1 MWQYWVLY
9 LCPIV
14 CLYSPFK
21 VEKNFKTILWI
32 TYISIL
38 IFVIGLRHRIG
49 GDWHHYLNYFEY
61 TKDSSFLNIFRI
73 SDPLYIIINW
83 IGAQLSLN
91 IYFVNTI
98 CGIIFILSLFYFCSK
113 LPNTLLAIII
123 SFPFMILVVG
133 MGYTRQSLSVAF
145 ILLILS
151 LKNNKFFL
159 KYFLSVLAIL
169 SHRTSLLIIFCFL
182 FPYNLYKKNILIALI
197 ASFIFSLFAIFVF
210 YMFFSSDISHMYGS
224 YVQMSL
230 SGQQYSFGVYYRVA
244 LNLFPIIFFILN
256 YSRFAK
262 LYPDSNIYLIFS
274 IIMICISPFSFYFS
288 TLVDRLTIF
297 LTFLQIALWP
307 RLINLSENRKSRI
320 LLQTSIIV
328 LYTLVMFVW
337 LNFANNRYNWV
348 PYFRD

>member
-1 MWQYWVLY
+1 
-9 LCPIV
+9 
-14 CLYSPFK
+14 
-21 VEKNFKTILWI
+21 
-32 TYISIL
+32 
-38 IFVIGLRHRIG
+38 
-49 GDWHHYLNYFEY
+49 
-61 TKDSSFLNIFRI
+61 
-73 SDPLYIIINW
+73 
-83 IGAQLSLN
+83 
-91 IYFVNTI
+91 
-98 CGIIFILSLFYFCSK
+98 
-113 LPNTLLAIII
+113 
-123 SFPFMILVVG
+123 
-133 MGYTRQSLSVAF
+133 
-145 ILLILS
+145 
-151 LKNNKFFL
+151 
-159 KYFLSVLAIL
+159 
-169 SHRTSLLIIFCFL
+169 
-182 FPYNLYKKNILIALI
+182 
-197 ASFIFSLFAIFVF
+197 
-210 YMFFSSDISHMYGS
+210 
-224 YVQMSL
+224 MSL